1 MNRYAAFA
9 CALTLTACG
18 RGSSPATPAE
28 KPAPSGP
35 PTIDVVQIV
44 EEPLD
49 VTLDMPG
56 ELEAFETV
64 AIIPRVTGFVKTIR
78 VDRGSHV
85 RAGQLLVELDAPEL
99 VAQRAEAY
107 SKLQGADA
115 QLAAVRSK
123 AGADS
128 STYEKLKAASATPGV
143 VAGNDLV
150 IAQKAVEADQNQIAS
165 AQQNVEAARQA
176 LNAISQLEGYLKVT
190 APFDGVVIERS
201 VHPGALV
208 GPSSG
213 SPMLRVVDQ
222 RRLRLTVPVPEAYIA
237 GVSEG
242 VAMPFTVP
250 AYPGQT
256 FSGTLARISH
266 NVDVKTRTMAIE
278 LDVVNRDGRL
288 APGTFCQ
295 VRWPVRRSGPSLLAP
310 SGSIASTTGRTFV
323 VRIRNGRT
331 EWVDVTTGLTAG
343 PLIEVFGD
351 LNAGDDIAARGT
363 DELRPGTQVRLKPIA
378 DVKPPAMLERQ
389 PRAASA
395 SVRLTTERRAI
406 PGTGSDGGGRRDPS
420 APAAPRASRAPR

>member
-18 RGSSPATPAE
+18 RGASPATQTD

-35 PTIDVVQIV
+35 PTIEVVQIV
-44 EEPLD
+44 EKPLD

-64 AIIPRVTGFVKTIR
+64 AIVPRVTGFVKTIR
-78 VDRGSHV
+78 VDRGSRV

-99 VAQRAEAY
+99 LAHRAEAH

-123 AGADS
+123 ADGDS

-150 IAQKAVEADQNQIAS
+150 IAQKAVEANQNQIAS

-176 LNAISQLEGYLKVT
+176 LNAIAQLEGYLKVT
-190 APFDGVVIERS
+190 APFDGIVTERN

-242 VAMPFTVP
+242 AALLFTVP

-331 EWVDVTTGLTAG
+331 EWVDVTTGLSVG
-343 PLIEVFGD
+343 PLVEVFGD
-351 LNAGDDIAARGT
+351 LHAGDEVAVRGT
-363 DELRPGTQVRLKPIA
+363 DELRPGTEVRVKPIKA
-378 DVKPPAMLERQ
+378 
-389 PRAASA
+389 AAS
-395 SVRLTTERRAI
+395 
-406 PGTGSDGGGRRDPS
+406 
-420 APAAPRASRAPR
+420 

>member
-1 MNRYAAFA
+1 MTRCAAFV

-18 RGSSPATPAE
+18 RGSSPAPQAE
-28 KPAPSGP
+28 TPAPSGP

-44 EEPLD
+44 EKPID

-64 AIIPRVTGFVKTIR
+64 AIVPRVTGFVKTIR

-85 RAGQLLVELDAPEL
+85 RAGQVLVELDAPEL
-99 VAQRAEAY
+99 LANRAEAH
-107 SKLQGADA
+107 SKLQGAEA
-115 QLAAVRSK
+115 LLAAVRSK
-123 AGADS
+123 ADADS
-128 STYEKLKAASATPGV
+128 STYEKLKAASATRGV

-150 IAQKAVEADQNQIAS
+150 IAQKAVEANQNQIAS

-176 LNAISQLEGYLKVT
+176 LNAIAQLEGYLKVT
-190 APFDGVVIERS
+190 APFDGVVTERN

-208 GPSSG
+208 GPDNG
-213 SPMLRVVDQ
+213 AAMLRVVDQ

-242 VAMPFTVP
+242 ATMRFTVP
-250 AYPGQT
+250 AYPGQM

-278 LDVVNRDGRL
+278 LDVANRDGRL

-323 VRIRNGRT
+323 VRIRDGRT
-331 EWVDVTTGLTAG
+331 EWVDVTTGLAAG

-351 LNAGDDIAARGT
+351 LHAGDDVAVRGT
-363 DELRPGTQVRLKPIA
+363 DEIRPGTEVRVRLIKT
-378 DVKPPAMLERQ
+378 
-389 PRAASA
+389 AAS
-395 SVRLTTERRAI
+395 
-406 PGTGSDGGGRRDPS
+406 
-420 APAAPRASRAPR
+420 